1 MNVGYHQIY
10 TWREETPEEYQ
21 AFHTLFRKGASQVFI
36 DRLKHSDDECPIL
49 QRLIEEIKQ
58 GDFVYT
64 WTLKSFG
71 NTLDKLTNII
81 KQIESKGAEIVLIKD
96 NVDSAL
102 LTDRKISDIITLY
115 RKIAFAF
122 KREDTLIRDL
132 YDHANIG
139 MVLIGMPGIEK
150 RLSRYPQF
158 YSRIGFAHEY
168 KLLTIQQ
175 AEQVIQH
182 YWKEIV
188 GKMNTEQKEYK
199 DTVVVIMRISNGNF
213 RLIQR
218 LFKQIKRVLKIND
231 LKEIT
236 VEVVEAARDC
246 LVIGEI

>member
-36 DRLKHSDDECPIL
+36 DRLKHPDDECPIL

-58 GDFVYT
+58 GDSVYT

-122 KREDTLIRDL
+122 KREDTLIGLNKARQ
-132 YDHANIG
+132 AGIIG
-139 MVLIGMPGIEK
+139 GRPILEG
-150 RLSRYPQF
+150 
-158 YSRIGFAHEY
+158 
-168 KLLTIQQ
+168 
-175 AEQVIQH
+175 
-182 YWKEIV
+182 
-188 GKMNTEQKEYK
+188 TEQKIIAAERLYLNTELPIK
-199 DTVVVIMRISNGNF
+199 NICQALQISKPTFYNYLKKRG
-213 RLIQR
+213 
-218 LFKQIKRVLKIND
+218 IKLKS
-231 LKEIT
+231 
-236 VEVVEAARDC
+236 
-246 LVIGEI
+246 